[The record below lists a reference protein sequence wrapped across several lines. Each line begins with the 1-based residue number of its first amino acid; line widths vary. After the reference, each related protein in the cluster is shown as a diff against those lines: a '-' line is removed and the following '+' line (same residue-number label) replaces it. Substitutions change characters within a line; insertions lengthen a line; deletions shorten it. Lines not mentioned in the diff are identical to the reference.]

1 MKKTKIWMLITGCL
15 NLIEVILNTDVL
27 LNRNGCLAKMVSDLA
42 DSKIWVDIEFVHH
55 LIALFLLT
63 AVGQWCSIRVLR
75 KYSHKDWYWYA
86 AIVVLV
92 LILTRII
99 VHNLAMKQY
108 VWIPGGLLM

>member
-63 AVGQWCSIRVLR
+63 AVGQWCSMVLSRVMR
-75 KYSHKDWYWYA
+75 KINSVTYEVGKA
-86 AIVVLV
+86 KAEQ
-92 LILTRII
+92 
-99 VHNLAMKQY
+99 A
-108 VWIPGGLLM
+108 